1 VYRTISH
8 ALVSGVREG
17 VPSIKRTCSLP
28 GLPFTRQVCLRP
40 SETTEISALLDLLD
54 RSWPIRTFERRMEGR

>member
-1 VYRTISH
+1 MYRTISH
-8 ALVSGVREG
+8 ALVFGVREG
-17 VPSIKRTCSLP
+17 VRAFEPTCGVPCLP
-28 GLPFTRQVCLRP
+28 LTRQVCLRP